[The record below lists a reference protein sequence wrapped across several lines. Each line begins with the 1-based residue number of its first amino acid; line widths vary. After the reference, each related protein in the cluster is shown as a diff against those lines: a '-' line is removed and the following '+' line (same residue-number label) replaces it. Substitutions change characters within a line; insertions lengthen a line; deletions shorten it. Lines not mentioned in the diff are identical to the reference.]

1 MSITGVILFIL
12 GLITVFAVQFLLFPE
27 AQGNELAMQGAISLA
42 SAGVALAAY
51 NPLTQRLQ
59 DRMALKQGDGF
70 AYVMHALIFGGISF
84 AVMVLGDGI
93 ADVFKIKGK
102 YKQYANEANCAS
114 YCPTLDEAT
123 CQPICE
129 AAVKKEAKAVAAGVA
144 QAAQAAAAAA
154 GGPGLPILP

>member
-1 MSITGVILFIL
+1 MSATGVMLFIL

-27 AQGNELAMQGAISLA
+27 AQGNELAMQAAISLA

-70 AYVMHALIFGGISF
+70 AYVVHALIFGGVSF

-93 ADVFKIKGK
+93 ADIFKIKPN
-102 YKQYANEANCAS
+102 YKQYANEANCELAS
-114 YCPTLDEAT
+114 LAYCL
-123 CQPICE
+123 
-129 AAVKKEAKAVAAGVA
+129 
-144 QAAQAAAAAA
+144 
-154 GGPGLPILP
+154 